1 MGITQTLAEFAATTS
16 YKGLPANVV
25 HEAKRDIINLIG
37 VALYASVDPS
47 LKILL
52 DMFDAEGGKPRAG
65 IWGTGRRT
73 TLANAALANGWTG
86 HLEDYD
92 DTHFPTIIH
101 PSAPTVP
108 AAWALAEA
116 NGSSGRDVIAAVALG
131 IEVCCRLGVSMH
143 PWHYDEGWHITGTMG
158 VFGSAVAAGRLNG
171 LSAAEITAAMGIAG
185 TQASGLRENFGTM
198 TKPLHAGRAAE
209 AGVVAALLAKG
220 GFTATTAIVEGRR
233 GVAEVMSPGRELARA
248 TDKLGQHW
256 ELFQNGLKPYSCGV
270 VSHPALD
277 AAIAIHNRPG
287 FNPAEVAG
295 IEAFVHHLVPE
306 LMGRPSPSTGLECKF
321 SSQHCMAV
329 GLVDGAGYPDQYSD
343 AKAADPLIS
352 SVRSKVKLSVT
363 PGTAED
369 AIRLVVT
376 MNDGSVI
383 EERVEHASGS
393 PENPLS
399 DDKVNAK
406 FMTMARRAMSE
417 TDAKAV
423 LDRLWRLDEAK
434 TVVGL
439 VP

>member
-1 MGITQTLAEFAATTS
+1 MGTTQQLADFAASTS
-16 YKGLPANVV
+16 FKDLPDRVV

-52 DMFDAEGGKPRAG
+52 DMFEAEGGNPRAG

-92 DTHFPTIIH
+92 DTHFPTVIH

-116 NGSSGRDVIAAVALG
+116 NGSSGQDVLAAVALG
-131 IEVCCRLGVSMH
+131 IEICCRLGVSLH

-158 VFGSAVAAGRLNG
+158 VFGSAVAAGRLHG
-171 LSAAEITAAMGIAG
+171 LNAAQITVAMGIAG
-185 TQASGLRENFGTM
+185 TQAAGLRENFGTM
-198 TKPLHAGRAAE
+198 AKPLHAGRAAE

-220 GFTATTAIVEGRR
+220 GFTASTTIIEGRR
-233 GVAEVMSPGRELARA
+233 GVAEVMSPGRELSRA

-256 ELFQNGLKPYSCGV
+256 EMFQNGLKPYSCGV
-270 VSHPALD
+270 VSHPAID

-287 FNPAEVAG
+287 FNPANVTD
-295 IEAFVHHLVPE
+295 IEALVHPLVPE
-306 LMGRPSPSTGLECKF
+306 LMGRPNPTTGLECKF

-329 GLVDGAGYPDQYSD
+329 GLVDGAAYPDQYSD

-352 SVRSKVKLSVT
+352 SLRAKVRLVVT
-363 PGTAED
+363 PGTLEEAMTL
-369 AIRLVVT
+369 RVSLK
-376 MNDGSVI
+376 DGSVI
-383 EERVEHASGS
+383 EQHVPHATGS
-393 PENPLS
+393 PKNPLS
-399 DDKVNAK
+399 DDHVNEK
-406 FMTMARRAMSE
+406 FLTMARRAMSE
-417 TDAKAV
+417 ADAKAV
-423 LDRLWRLDEAK
+423 LDGLWRLDEAK